1 MIDAIREFF
10 PVQSIGPLLGGAV
23 VWFGANA
30 LYLGPEVLAPRIA
43 ERHFIPACLAN
54 LQTMSLRI
62 EADEKSLLSAAE
74 EKIEAL
80 RREMPGQV
88 QRGSQALL
96 QSFFGI
102 YGEQGQEFMDYYGD
116 QLGGA
121 LAGTT
126 VPFMGQALEQR
137 AAEYR
142 QQALSEIESLR
153 RTLNA
158 GVQHASAAS
167 YCGCLVSETF
177 ENRLDLAAYTSS
189 FRLYA
194 PPVIEQ
200 RRQGAIPPTSAACGT
215 PPLLA
220 QG

>member
-10 PVQSIGPLLGGAV
+10 PAQSIGPLLGGAAL
-23 VWFGANA
+23 WFGANA
-30 LYLGPEVLAPRIA
+30 LYLAPEVLAPRIA
-43 ERHFIPACLAN
+43 ERHFIPACVAN
-54 LQTMSLRI
+54 VKTMAQRI
-62 EADEKSLLSAAE
+62 EADEQSLLSAAE
-74 EKIEAL
+74 EKIEAV

-102 YGEQGQEFMDYYGD
+102 YGEQGQEFMGFYGD

-126 VPFMGQALEQR
+126 APFMGQALEQR

-142 QQALSEIESLR
+142 QQAVSEIESR
-153 RTLNA
+153 RRSLNA
-158 GVQHASAAS
+158 GVQHASATS

-177 ENRLDLAAYTSS
+177 ENRFDLAAYTASL
-189 FRLYA
+189 RLYA

-200 RRQGAIPPTSAACGT
+200 RRQGTIPPTSAACGT

-220 QG
+220 